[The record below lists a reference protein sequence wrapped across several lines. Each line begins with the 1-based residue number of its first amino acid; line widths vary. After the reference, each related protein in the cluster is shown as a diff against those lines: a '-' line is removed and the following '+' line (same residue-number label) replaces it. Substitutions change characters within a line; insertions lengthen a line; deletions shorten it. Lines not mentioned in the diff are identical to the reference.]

1 MTAHEFFYKVWLA
14 SVTQKRLPAPKGIT
28 TKSPALQ
35 RLSREEGKWIGYQL
49 KIKGFTQQSVADR
62 ANRSRNTV
70 ANVLCGRI
78 SSANVYAA
86 LCELLGYASMAEMLA
101 SVRRN
106 AA

>member
-1 MTAHEFFYKVWLA
+1 MDY
-14 SVTQKRLPAPKGIT
+14 T

-106 AA
+106 AT